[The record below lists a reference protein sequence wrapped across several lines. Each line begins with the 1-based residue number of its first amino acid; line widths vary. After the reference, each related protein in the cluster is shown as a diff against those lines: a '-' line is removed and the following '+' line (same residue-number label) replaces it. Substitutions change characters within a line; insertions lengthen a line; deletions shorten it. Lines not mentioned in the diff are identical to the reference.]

1 MNQEVTL
8 MSSFNKP
15 VLPKDTSIS
24 KYFLYKGKIFE
35 NMQLPDGRVLVQ
47 IVHTWGDGETM
58 KYGFQYKDG
67 INRTGIN
74 PLHIVAIFNHQ
85 VHPMLIED
93 KIDIFLAEYDKSGS
107 ECAG

>member
-1 MNQEVTL
+1 

-47 IVHTWGDGETM
+47 IVHTWGDGEKM

-67 INRTGIN
+67 ISRTGIN
-74 PLHIVAIFNHQ
+74 PLHIVYIYGKQ
-85 VHPMLIED
+85 VHPIDQRLIND
-93 KIDIFLAEYDKSGS
+93 GIDLFLINYSRGQD
-107 ECAG
+107 ECASG